1 MPEKKKLKLKKF
13 FFHPITMLLVGTIL
27 VMLISLILSSF
38 EMQSTYNSI
47 TTNGKDL
54 TSKLVVVENLFNY
67 ENLKYL
73 ISNTVKNFMGF
84 SPLCM
89 LLISLIHLQATQ
101 WRASPFW
108 H

>member
-13 FFHPITMLLVGTIL
+13 FFHPITMFLVGTIL

-84 SPLCM
+84 SPLC
-89 LLISLIHLQATQ
+89 
-101 WRASPFW
+101 F
-108 H
+108 

>member
-1 MPEKKKLKLKKF
+1 MVSKMPEKKKLKLKKF
-13 FFHPITMLLVGTIL
+13 FFHPITMFLVGTIL

-67 ENLKYL
+67 ENLKSVSYTHL
-73 ISNTVKNFMGF
+73 TLPTN
-84 SPLCM
+84 
-89 LLISLIHLQATQ
+89 SLV
-101 WRASPFW
+101 
-108 H
+108 

>member
-13 FFHPITMLLVGTIL
+13 FFHPITMFLVGTIL

-89 LLISLIHLQATQ
+89 LNLFSITIRCYIINS
-101 WRASPFW
+101 
-108 H
+108 

>member
-13 FFHPITMLLVGTIL
+13 FFHPITMFLVGTIL

-67 ENLKYL
+67 EKRRQTFKP
-73 ISNTVKNFMGF
+73 IIK
-84 SPLCM
+84 
-89 LLISLIHLQATQ
+89 
-101 WRASPFW
+101 
-108 H
+108 

>member
-1 MPEKKKLKLKKF
+1 
-13 FFHPITMLLVGTIL
+13 
-27 VMLISLILSSF
+27 MLISLILSSF

-73 ISNTVKNFMGF
+73 ISNTVKKFHGIFTIMYAFNIFNWYKYRKK
-84 SPLCM
+84 
-89 LLISLIHLQATQ
+89 LQV
-101 WRASPFW
+101 
-108 H
+108 

>member
-13 FFHPITMLLVGTIL
+13 FFHPITMFLVGTIL

-89 LLISLIHLQATQ
+89 LLISLIGN
-101 WRASPFW
+101 FIV
-108 H
+108 

>member
-13 FFHPITMLLVGTIL
+13 FFHPITMFLVGTIL

-73 ISNTVKNFMGF
+73 ISNTVKNFMDF
-84 SPLCM
+84 HHYVC
-89 LLISLIHLQATQ
+89 
-101 WRASPFW
+101 F
-108 H
+108 

>member
-13 FFHPITMLLVGTIL
+13 FFHPITMFLVGTIL

-84 SPLCM
+84 
-89 LLISLIHLQATQ
+89 
-101 WRASPFW
+101 
-108 H
+108 